1 MNRLRHHAS
10 SLLVRL
16 IMLGMFLLFLG
27 TLGRVFVL
35 SRYLGPDILDQ
46 SSKQLLALSEF
57 VAAQIDGN
65 IELRRD
71 ALQRMAGRLSG
82 HALQPAGLSL
92 AVQSTQLADFQA
104 ATPLFSEGL
113 VLLDPAGRVLTSSA
127 PDLPVRHAALL
138 AGTHVQQ
145 AQQGGF
151 AIGRPVA
158 TGPDARAVL
167 PMSVAVK
174 AADARVLG
182 VLVGLVALDDKG
194 FISALRDTRV
204 GQTGGLILV
213 SPQDGLFLAASGRHM
228 ALVPT
233 PPAGRHAQ
241 HDEAMKGTRG
251 VAVDVNSAGVEE
263 LAATASV
270 PSSGWFVVA
279 RQPTSE
285 LLTPLDNQQR
295 RMVGG
300 SGGMLVIMVLILV
313 AGLRQVFKPL
323 VRAADHADRMT
334 RDELPL
340 THLPVVRNDEVG
352 HLTAAF
358 NRLLDKLLETQA
370 ALSNMAH
377 HDTLT
382 GLPNRTLLADV
393 LTRALARAHRN
404 GTEVAVLFIDLDGF
418 KPINDAHGHAC
429 GDEALQ
435 QVAQRL
441 TSAIRQADTLAR
453 IGGDEF
459 VILLSDLPTGDRAGV
474 QHVAEKC
481 LGTFVQPFH
490 AKGHACRLG
499 ASVGIAMSHGDTP
512 PDTLLS
518 AADTAMYSAKQA
530 GKGQVVWAAPDNVP
544 ASA

>member
-1 MNRLRHHAS
+1 MYLNRLRHHAH
-10 SLLVRL
+10 SLVVRI
-16 IMLGMFLLFLG
+16 IMLGVLMLVVG
-27 TLGRVFVL
+27 TMGRMVAL
-35 SRYLGPDILDQ
+35 SHYLGNDIRDQ
-46 SSKQLLALSEF
+46 NGKQLLALSEF
-57 VAAQIDGN
+57 AAAQIGGN
-65 IELRRD
+65 IAQQRD
-71 ALQRMAGRLSG
+71 TLQRMAVLLAGRLN
-82 HALQPAGLSL
+82 QPKAVLSK
-92 AVQSTQLADFQA
+92 QLADIHVLNPF
-104 ATPLFSEGL
+104 FSEGL
-113 VLLDPAGRVLTSSA
+113 VWLDPAGQVLASSA
-127 PDLPVRHAALL
+127 PHLPGSHALLL

-145 AQQGGF
+145 ARQGGF
-151 AIGRPVA
+151 AIGRPA
-158 TGPDARAVL
+158 AIGADARAVL
-167 PMSVAVK
+167 PMAVAVQS
-174 AADARVLG
+174 ADTRGPG

-204 GQTGGLILV
+204 GQAGGLILV
-213 SPQDGLFLAASGRHM
+213 SPQDGLFLAASHRHIT
-228 ALVPT
+228 LVPT

-241 HDEAMKGTRG
+241 HDEAMNGARG
-251 VAVDVNSAGVEE
+251 VAVDVNSAGEEE

-270 PSSGWFVVA
+270 PGSTWFVVA
-279 RQPTSE
+279 RQPTNE
-285 LLTPLDNQQR
+285 LLAPLDNQKR
-295 RMVGG
+295 RMLNGTA
-300 SGGMLVIMVLILV
+300 GMLFVMVLILIW
-313 AGLRQVFKPL
+313 GLRHVFKPL
-323 VRAADHADRMT
+323 VSAADHADRMT
-334 RDELPL
+334 RDEEPL
-340 THLPVVRNDEVG
+340 APLRVVRNDEVG

-393 LTRALARAHRN
+393 LMRALARAHRN

-441 TSAIRQADTLAR
+441 TSAIRHADTVAR

-459 VILLSDLPTGDRAGV
+459 VILLSDLPAGDRAGV

-481 LGTFVQPFH
+481 LGTFAQPFR

-499 ASVGIAMSHGDTP
+499 ASVGIAMGHGDTP
-512 PDTLLS
+512 PDTLMS

-530 GKGQVVWAAPDNVP
+530 GKGQVVWATPDNM
-544 ASA
+544 SAGA

>member
-1 MNRLRHHAS
+1 MNRLRHCTQ

-16 IMLGMFLLFLG
+16 ILLGMFLLFVG

-35 SRYLGPDILDQ
+35 SRYLGPDILAQ
-46 SSKQLLALSEF
+46 SGQQLLALSEF
-57 VAAQIDGN
+57 VAAQIGGN

-71 ALQRMAGRLSG
+71 ALQRMAARLSG
-82 HALQPAGLSL
+82 PTGQTGQPL
-92 AVQSTQLADFQA
+92 ATQRAEFPTLNPF
-104 ATPLFSEGL
+104 FSEGL
-113 VLLDPAGRVLTSSA
+113 VWLDPAGHVVASSA
-127 PDLPVRHAALL
+127 PHLPASHALLL
-138 AGTHVQQ
+138 AGPHVQQ
-145 AQQGGF
+145 ARQGGF

-158 TGPDARAVL
+158 MGADARAVL
-167 PMSVAVK
+167 PMAVAVQS
-174 AADARVLG
+174 ADAGGSG

-204 GQTGGLILV
+204 GQAGGLILV
-213 SPQDGLFLAASGRHM
+213 SPQDGLFLAASHRHM
-228 ALVPT
+228 TLVPT
-233 PPAGRHAQ
+233 PPAGLHAQ
-241 HDEAMKGTRG
+241 HDEAMKGVRG
-251 VAVDVNSAGVEE
+251 VAVDVNSAGEEE

-270 PSSGWFVVA
+270 PGSAWFVVA
-279 RQPTSE
+279 RQPTNE
-285 LLTPLDNQQR
+285 LLAPLDNQKR
-295 RMVGG
+295 RML
-300 SGGMLVIMVLILV
+300 SGTAGMLFVMVLILIW
-313 AGLRQVFKPL
+313 GLRHVFKPL
-323 VRAADHADRMT
+323 VSAADHADRMT
-334 RDELPL
+334 RDEEPL
-340 THLPVVRNDEVG
+340 AHLPVVRNDEVG

-441 TSAIRQADTLAR
+441 TSAIRHADTVAR

-459 VILLSDLPTGDRAGV
+459 VILLSDLPAGDRAGV

-481 LGTFVQPFH
+481 LGTFAQPFR

-499 ASVGIAMSHGDTP
+499 ASVGIAMGHGDTP
-512 PDTLLS
+512 PDTLMS

-530 GKGQVVWAAPDNVP
+530 GKGQVVWATPDNM
-544 ASA
+544 SAGA

>member
-1 MNRLRHHAS
+1 MNSLRHHAR
-10 SLLVRL
+10 SLVVRIILVG
-16 IMLGMFLLFLG
+16 MLLLAVG
-27 TLGRVFVL
+27 TAGRMLVL
-35 SRYLGPDILDQ
+35 SRYMGQDMLDQ
-46 SSKQLLALSEF
+46 NGKQLLALSEF
-57 VAAQIDGN
+57 VAAHIDSN
-65 IELRRD
+65 LELRRD
-71 ALQRMAGRLSG
+71 ALQRMAGWLPG
-82 HALQPAGLSL
+82 HAVQPGQPL
-92 AVQSTQLADFQA
+92 ATLAKQLADFQA
-104 ATPLFSEGL
+104 LNPVFSEGL
-113 VLLDPAGRVLTSSA
+113 VLLDSAGQVLASSVPGLPA
-127 PDLPVRHAALL
+127 RHAVLL
-138 AGTHVQQ
+138 AGPHVQQ

-151 AIGRPVA
+151 AIGRPAA
-158 TGPDARAVL
+158 TGTDARAVL
-167 PMSVAVK
+167 PMAAAVK
-174 AADARVLG
+174 SADAQAVG
-182 VLVGLVALDDKG
+182 VLVGLVALDAKG
-194 FISALRDTRV
+194 FIGALQGTRV
-204 GQTGGLILV
+204 GQAGGLILV
-213 SPQDGLFLAASGRHM
+213 SPQDGLFLAASHRSM
-228 ALVPT
+228 TLMPT
-233 PPAGRHAQ
+233 PPAGQHAQ
-241 HDEAMKGTRG
+241 HDAAMKGARG
-251 VAVDVNSAGVEE
+251 VAVDVNGAGVEE
-263 LAATASV
+263 QAATASV

-279 RQPTSE
+279 RQPTDEVLS
-285 LLTPLDNQQR
+285 PLDNQQR
-295 RMVGG
+295 RTVGN
-300 SGGMLVIMVLILV
+300 SGWILLVMVLILV
-313 AGLRQVFKPL
+313 VSLRHVFKPL
-323 VRAADHADRMT
+323 VNAADHADRMT

-340 THLPVVRNDEVG
+340 AHLPVVRNDEVG

-358 NRLLDKLLETQA
+358 NRLLDKLLETQT

-441 TSAIRQADTLAR
+441 TSAIRHADTVAR

-459 VILLSDLPTGDRAGV
+459 VILLSDLPAGDRAGV

-481 LGTFVQPFH
+481 LGTFAQPFH
-490 AKGHACRLG
+490 VKGLTCRLG
-499 ASVGIAMSHGDTP
+499 ASVGIAMGHGDTP